1 MCDGTAYL
9 KMPTPINN
17 QHSQAVLFSSAYLG
31 SVRYYAALLRAGANA
46 IIDTGERIGRH
57 SWMHNHCRIMGANG
71 LQLLTVPVEHVDS
84 AGGLLVRDLR
94 ISAHGDWRRV
104 HWGAIFSAYGKAPF
118 FEYAEDD
125 LRAVYDHDYKWLVDF
140 NVALHGMVVDFL
152 DLPIT
157 VAVADCTAMSSSC
170 AIDLRGRIG
179 GKKHDADDGIVDV
192 PYYSVWDERHGF
204 VPSLSII
211 DLLMNCGREAVFVL
225 HKMLNG
231 ILI

>member
-1 MCDGTAYL
+1 MCFFFLPEVCLGGKSLSLGTDF
-9 KMPTPINN
+9 N
-17 QHSQAVLFSSAYLG
+17 HFLFMRHTIISICL
-31 SVRYYAALLRAGANA
+31 ALLSLTARGQAAPAATGQGAQGNA
-46 IIDTGERIGRH
+46 PGKSPDITFAWLSD
-57 SWMHNHCRIMGANG
+57 
-71 LQLLTVPVEHVDS
+71 
-84 AGGLLVRDLR
+84 
-94 ISAHGDWRRV
+94 V
-104 HWGAIFSAYGKAPF
+104 HLNSFA
-118 FEYAEDD
+118 YAEDD

-157 VAVADCTAMSSSC
+157 AAVADCAAMSSSC